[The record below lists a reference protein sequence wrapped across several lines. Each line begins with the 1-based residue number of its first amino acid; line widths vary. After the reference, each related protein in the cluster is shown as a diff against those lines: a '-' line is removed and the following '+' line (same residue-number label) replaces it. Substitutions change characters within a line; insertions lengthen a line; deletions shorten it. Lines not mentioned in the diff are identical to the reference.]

1 MYRTAILINKHSTLA
16 LLCIANYVAH
26 IIAHQVKLHRRCL
39 MQIRIQADVVASLY
53 GPVLLYRERPLL
65 HTHHGR
71 VRPRVPAGP
80 AKLEL
85 DLVLGA
91 LVFSDQF
98 QNNL

>member
-1 MYRTAILINKHSTLA
+1 
-16 LLCIANYVAH
+16 
-26 IIAHQVKLHRRCL
+26 

-53 GPVLLYRERPLL
+53 GPVSLYRERPLL

-71 VRPRVPAGP
+71 VRLRVPAGP

-85 DLVLGA
+85 DLVLKA

-98 QNNL
+98 QGSL